1 MTMTTNDTVDPIEWL
16 MRLAPLAE
24 YLESDEEREA
34 FYSLAEL
41 DGFLTCLAV
50 GPEPISEIE
59 WLPQVFPK
67 DAPAPEGE
75 QNLQKLKE
83 IARGHY
89 ADIVHRLDQGE
100 VNPITWSLRDLSID
114 ASDRAGGFAVAM
126 TFREEPWKRMTSC
139 GSGALL
145 APILLLC
152 SQELGLDEEEEFELE
167 EFYDEDWSTLMK
179 DSADAIPASVL
190 AIAAYWRMT
199 PAEQRAF
206 SRPINSDTK
215 IGRND
220 PCPCGSGRKFKKCCG
235 V

>member
-1 MTMTTNDTVDPIEWL
+1 MTTNDTVDPIEWL

-24 YLESDEEREA
+24 YLESDEERLE

-50 GPEPISEIE
+50 GPEPISEAE
-59 WLPQVFPK
+59 WLPLVFPD
-67 DAPAPEGE
+67 DAPVPEGE
-75 QNLQKLKE
+75 QNLQELKG
-83 IARGHY
+83 IALGHY
-89 ADIVHRLDQGE
+89 ADIVHRLSQGE

-114 ASDRAGGFAVAM
+114 ASDWAAGFAVAM
-126 TFREEPWKRMTSC
+126 TLREEPWRRMTSS

-167 EFYDEDWSTLMK
+167 ELYDEDWSTLMEE
-179 DSADAIPASVL
+179 SADAIPASVL
-190 AIAAYWRMT
+190 GIAAYWRMT

-206 SRPINSDTK
+206 SRQINSHMK

-235 V
+235 A

>member
-1 MTMTTNDTVDPIEWL
+1 MTTNDTVDPIEWL

-24 YLESDEEREA
+24 FLESDEERVE

-41 DGFLTCLAV
+41 DGFLTCLVV
-50 GPEPISEIE
+50 GPEPISEAE
-59 WLPQVFPK
+59 WLPLVFPD

-75 QNLQKLKE
+75 WNLQELKE
-83 IARGHY
+83 IALSHY

-114 ASDRAGGFAVAM
+114 ASHWAAGFAVAM
-126 TFREEPWKRMTSC
+126 TLREEPWRRMTSS

-152 SQELGLDEEEEFELE
+152 SQDLGLDEEEELELE
-167 EFYDEDWSTLMK
+167 ELYNEDWSTLMEEA
-179 DSADAIPASVL
+179 ADAIPASVL
-190 AIAAYWRMT
+190 SIAAYWRMT
-199 PAEQRAF
+199 PAERRAL
-206 SRPINSDTK
+206 SRQINSDMK

-235 V
+235 A